1 MVVNTVIGKGLNV
14 IRSAERSQG
23 VVRYLKTPMDVMNL
37 IRTGDLQN
45 TIVLARAGS
54 VTFVGPVMPRKPA
67 GIITLEGA
75 PQSHLGI
82 LAREF
87 GLHAVMSIDLTD
99 SKVPRIGEG
108 GVTNEAYIDYAASE
122 LDGRQ
127 VILDCSD
134 PDIGVVLAVS

>member
-1 MVVNTVIGKGLNV
+1 MANNTVIGKGLNV
-14 IRSAERSQG
+14 IRAAERSQG

-37 IRTGDLQN
+37 MRTGDLQK
-45 TIVLARAGS
+45 TVVLARAGT
-54 VTFVGPVMPRKPA
+54 VTFVGPVLPRKPA

-99 SKVPRIGEG
+99 SKVPRMGDG
-108 GVTNEAYIDYAASE
+108 GVTNEAYIDYAASQLNGKE
-122 LDGRQ
+122 

-134 PDIGVVLAVS
+134 PDVGVVLSAD